1 MEVQMKALRFAVYGI
16 LGGLLVACGSS
27 TATTATTSPTPKGTV
42 VIVTKTDATHGT
54 FLVAASNQMTLY
66 TFTKDTPGVSAC
78 TSSGCVKSWPLLS
91 VTAGTVIA
99 AGPGITGQLS
109 TISRADGVTQVTYKG
124 LPLYFYYKDVA
135 VGDVT
140 GVYTNWELAK
150 P

>member
-1 MEVQMKALRFAVYGI
+1 MKTLRFAVYGI
-16 LGGLLVACGSS
+16 LGSLLVACGG
-27 TATTATTSPTPKGTV
+27 TPATTATSSPSPTGTV
-42 VIVTKTDATHGT
+42 VIVTKTDAAHAT

-66 TFTKDTPGVSAC
+66 TFTKDTPGVSTC
-78 TSSGCVKSWPLLS
+78 TSAGCVKNWPLLS
-91 VTAGTVIA
+91 VTAGTTIA
-99 AGPGITGQLS
+99 AGSGITGQLS

>member
-1 MEVQMKALRFAVYGI
+1 
-16 LGGLLVACGSS
+16 
-27 TATTATTSPTPKGTV
+27 
-42 VIVTKTDATHGT
+42 
-54 FLVAASNQMTLY
+54 MTLY

-91 VTAGTVIA
+91 VTAGTKIA
-99 AGPGITGQLS
+99 AGPGIKGELS